1 MLCSEGRVSW
11 CRHDCKRK
19 SLKSQLERGRIWFNS
34 WRELGRLLKV
44 VVWDAG
50 SEMPHCGVDIKRV
63 DHLIRLTSLTSTSI

>member
-1 MLCSEGRVSW
+1 M
-11 CRHDCKRK
+11 
-19 SLKSQLERGRIWFNS
+19 WFNS

-63 DHLIRLTSLTSTSI
+63 DHLIRLASLTSTSI